1 MVAMRIRRRLT
12 TTQPDTVSQ
21 TAWQSESGDKMAVQM
36 LQTRESRTD
45 ALVRLAAKAR
55 HEGVHLFRD
64 RSDGRY
70 YASSA
75 STPGLRYMVTGYSCE
90 CRGFVAHGHC
100 KHYAA
105 LMAAL
110 GWIEGSPEQ
119 TPEPLAITASG
130 PCRTCDGHGTH
141 PATVAYGRIVRFE
154 DVTCERCHGSGQA
167 EAA

>member
-1 MVAMRIRRRLT
+1 
-12 TTQPDTVSQ
+12 
-21 TAWQSESGDKMAVQM
+21 MAVQM
-36 LQTRESRTD
+36 LQTRETRTD

-55 HEGVHLFRD
+55 DEGVHLFRD

-75 STPGLRYMVTGYSCE
+75 SAPGLRYMVTGYSCE
-90 CRGFVAHGHC
+90 CRGFVAYGRC

-110 GWIEGSPEQ
+110 GWIEGSPAP
-119 TPEPLAITASG
+119 TSEPLAITAT
-130 PCRTCDGHGTH
+130 CRTCDGHGTH
-141 PATVAYGRIVRFE
+141 PSTVAYGRTVRFE
-154 DVTCERCHGSGQA
+154 NVTCERCHGVGQA

>member
-1 MVAMRIRRRLT
+1 
-12 TTQPDTVSQ
+12 
-21 TAWQSESGDKMAVQM
+21 MAVQM

-55 HEGVHLFRD
+55 HEGVQLFRD

-75 STPGLRYMVTGYSCE
+75 STPGKRYYVTGYSCE
-90 CRGFVAHGHC
+90 CQGFVQHGRC

-110 GWIEGSPEQ
+110 GWIEGSPEP
-119 TPEPLAITASG
+119 TPAPQALTAT
-130 PCRTCDGHGTH
+130 CRTCDGHGTH
-141 PATVAYGRIVRFE
+141 PATVAYGRTIRFE
-154 DVTCERCHGSGQA
+154 NVTCGRCHGTGKHA
-167 EAA
+167 EAIAA